1 MQPTESL
8 NHLIIIY
15 LFIHLVCGR
24 VHVVQVG
31 LLILWSSL
39 YGGMELQA
47 YGTTLGRKFKFF
59 PSLK

>member
-1 MQPTESL
+1 MTIEPVWIELLHLSLHTSYQKALKKMQPTESL

-31 LLILWSSL
+31 LLIL
-39 YGGMELQA
+39 
-47 YGTTLGRKFKFF
+47 
-59 PSLK
+59 